1 MGDSKSKKKKNR
13 GGMFN
18 YLLHAVDKVFYHVYD
33 GEPVSLKKTGSNESI
48 LEEEVIFCKNN
59 VCVKVKSKN
68 DDSIMDEIPGY
79 MNMKKVFRSDC
90 QFSDLILSWVP
101 NKLLSASSYEE
112 AEVMLP
118 PAPTEQINPIK
129 EPSRYSSEVVKED
142 ADLSNSEI
150 NFSEVAKD
158 FESPLGN
165 VFGINLIDMK
175 TVKLFYS
182 SLPDNDAGQFVIGS
196 HDNEYKVFYF
206 NNGGLNK
213 VANIFDT
220 WNGCKVDEDLIPEEV
235 GQKVYYITGKHNSGT
250 DATDTS
256 PADEGRFKALNMHN
270 WMSYINPLGQIE
282 DSHNFRKVLLLIF
295 LFLFTIFTICF
306 YY

>member
-1 MGDSKSKKKKNR
+1 MSEVKPKKKNR

-33 GEPVSLKKTGSNESI
+33 GEPVFQKRTHSTESI

-59 VCVKVKSKN
+59 VCVKVKSTK
-68 DDSIMDEIPGY
+68 DDLTMVEIPGY
-79 MNMKKVFRSDC
+79 MNMKKIFRSDS

-101 NKLLSASSYEE
+101 NKLLSAGSVEE

-118 PAPTEQINPIK
+118 PAPTEQINPLK
-129 EPSRYSSEVVKED
+129 EPSKYSSEVVKENT
-142 ADLSNSEI
+142 DLSTSEI

-213 VANIFDT
+213 VASIFDT
-220 WNGCKVDEDLIPEEV
+220 WNGCKVDKDLVPEEV
-235 GQKVYYITGKHNSGT
+235 GQKVYYVIGKLNPGA
-250 DATDTS
+250 DATDSS
-256 PADEGRFKALNMHN
+256 PAEEGRFKALNTHN
-270 WMSYINPLGQIE
+270 WMSYMNPLGQIE
-282 DSHNFRKVLLLIF
+282 DSHNFRKVSLLKKV
-295 LFLFTIFTICF
+295 
-306 YY
+306 